1 MKNTPITIT
10 LYDENDE
17 VKGEYQRLII
27 PWNMLKRAL
36 KFRELDTNNLEKTF
50 DELAGFVCELFGN
63 RFTMEELGGASAHA
77 NESGVAH
84 RTAPTEEEVL
94 DATGQDRARTL
105 H

>member
-36 KFRELDTNNLEKTF
+36 KFRELDTENLEETF

-63 RFTMEELGGASAHA
+63 RFTAEKLGEGCDIAEIFAVIQA
-77 NESGVAH
+77 VVA
-84 RTAPTEEEVL
+84 
-94 DATGQDRARTL
+94 RAGGYFGPNSQAGT
-105 H
+105 

>member
-36 KFRELDTNNLEKTF
+36 KFRELDTENLEETF

-63 RFTMEELGGASAHA
+63 RFTTEELGEGCDIAEIFAVIQA
-77 NESGVAH
+77 VVA
-84 RTAPTEEEVL
+84 
-94 DATGQDRARTL
+94 RAGGYFGPNSQAGT
-105 H
+105 

>member
-1 MKNTPITIT
+1 MKNAPISIT

-36 KFRELDTNNLEKTF
+36 KFRDLDTENLEETF

-63 RFTMEELGGASAHA
+63 RFTAEELGEGCDISEIFAAIQA
-77 NESGVAH
+77 VVA
-84 RTAPTEEEVL
+84 
-94 DATGQDRARTL
+94 RAGGYFSPNSQAGT
-105 H
+105 

>member
-17 VKGEYQRLII
+17 VKGEHQRLII

-36 KFRELDTNNLEKTF
+36 KFRELDTENLEETF

-63 RFTMEELGGASAHA
+63 KFTVDELGEGCDIAEIFAVIQA
-77 NESGVAH
+77 VVA
-84 RTAPTEEEVL
+84 
-94 DATGQDRARTL
+94 RAGGYFGPNSQAGT
-105 H
+105 